1 MTARAIMLQGTGSD
15 VGKSVITAALC
26 RLAKRRGYNVAPF
39 KPQNMS
45 NNAAACPEGGE
56 IGRAQ
61 ALQARAAGLE
71 PRVDMNPVL
80 LKPQTDRTSQVV
92 VHGKALQAIEAED
105 YFSRRQFLAGA
116 VLESF
121 ERLAQQHD
129 LIIVE
134 GAGSPAEINLRAGDI
149 ANMGFA
155 RNAGVPVI
163 LIGDIDKGGVIASVV
178 GTKSV
183 LDPEDAA
190 MIKGFFINKF
200 RGDPNLFIDGVTAIE
215 KRTDWPCFGVIPWL
229 AAASRLPAEDAVA
242 LSQPAPASTGAFKI
256 AAPMLSR
263 IANFD
268 DADPLRFED
277 GIDFQWVAPG
287 STVPRDADAVI
298 LFGTKSTV
306 GDLEFLRDQGWDHDI
321 IAHAR
326 AGGRVLGICGGYQ
339 MLGKRIVDKD
349 GVDGPAGDVAGLGLL
364 DVETV
369 MTGEKQV
376 TPVTGACAV
385 SGAPISGYEI
395 HIGRTTGPDTIRPFA
410 FLANSHDGAR
420 SADGLIEGAYIHGAF
435 TSDEFRKSWLSR
447 VGASPNK
454 EFNYEASVDVALDQ
468 LSDDVEKSLDVD
480 SIFEMAAEP
489 NPQNEGKP

>member
-26 RLAKRRGYNVAPF
+26 RLARRRGFNVAPF

-45 NNAAACPEGGE
+45 NNAAACPDGGE

-61 ALQARAAGLE
+61 ALQARAAGLASH
-71 PRVDMNPVL
+71 VDMNPVL

-92 VHGKALQAIEAED
+92 VHGKAVKAVDAKD
-105 YFSRRQFLAGA
+105 YFSRRKVLANA
-116 VLESF
+116 VSESF
-121 ERLAQQHD
+121 ERLAQQYD

-155 RNAGVPVI
+155 RTANVPVV

-178 GTKSV
+178 GTKAV
-183 LDPEDAA
+183 LDPDDAA
-190 MIKGFFINKF
+190 LIKGFLINKF
-200 RGDPNLFIDGVTAIE
+200 RGDPQLFVDGVGAIE
-215 KRTDWPCFGVIPWL
+215 NRTGWPCFGVIPWL
-229 AAASRLPAEDAVA
+229 SAVSRLPAEDAVT
-242 LSQPAPASTGAFKI
+242 LSKPANISSGSYKI

-277 GIDFQWVAPG
+277 GIDFQWIAPG
-287 STVPRDADAVI
+287 SSLPRDADAVI
-298 LFGTKSTV
+298 LFGTKSTI
-306 GDLEFLRDQGWDHDI
+306 GDLAFLRDQGWDHDI

-326 AGGRVLGICGGYQ
+326 AGGRVIGICGGYQ
-339 MLGKRIVDKD
+339 MLGKRIIDKE
-349 GVDGPAGDVAGLGLL
+349 GVDGSAGEVDGLGLL
-364 DVETV
+364 EVETV

-376 TPVTGACAV
+376 TPVTGACAI
-385 SGAPISGYEI
+385 SGITISGYEI
-395 HIGRTTGPDTIRPFA
+395 HIGKTTGPDTQRPFA
-410 FLANSHDGAR
+410 LLSDNQDGAR

-435 TSDEFRKSWLSR
+435 ASDEFRKSWLR
-447 VGASPNK
+447 RIGASPNEELK
-454 EFNYEASVDVALDQ
+454 YEAAVDAALDQ
-468 LSDDVEKSLDVD
+468 LADDVEKSLDVD
-480 SIFEMAAEP
+480 SIFELAS
-489 NPQNEGKP
+489 KPLSKDESRP